1 MKIGSLI
8 VFEEEAQGYDL
19 VQKQGN
25 LFRNDL
31 IRINTGTCG
40 IVCKL
45 YDYPSTNMT
54 LAEILIGNKLVCD
67 VNLNKHEY
75 KLIN

>member
-19 VQKQGN
+19 VQKQGS

-31 IRINTGTCG
+31 VRIDTGACG
-40 IVCKL
+40 IVCKI
-45 YDYPSTNMT
+45 YEYPSTDMK
-54 LAEILIGNKLVCD
+54 LAEILIGNKVVYD
-67 VNLNKHEY
+67 VNLNKHDY